1 MRMGELVGTT
11 LVRLE
16 ILYFTSYIRFVVF
29 SPGDKTRS
37 MTADISLIVF
47 YIYITRDRTVPLYH
61 RE

>member
-29 SPGDKTRS
+29 SPGDKIRS
-37 MTADISLIVF
+37 MTAGISSIVF
-47 YIYITRDRTVPLYH
+47 YIYITRDRTVLLYH
-61 RE
+61 HE